1 METFLIL
8 SIILLGANSVF
19 WPFWIYRRFR
29 FPDNLEKQI
38 TDIEKILSVQQTNSE
53 KFRDGV
59 RNLSKDIDRVIVGI
73 ESSKNSLGKIDGIE
87 STLSK
92 QQSDT
97 QKFYDD
103 TKSLLSAVN
112 QAAQDDS
119 IEKKIDGIKG
129 TLSGQQ
135 IDNQKS
141 HEDTRCLLQSIEKT
155 NLTQQDDHKNF
166 HLLVQQV
173 HQRLEKVV
181 HLQQADSLKFT
192 EDITKII
199 EEIPKQDNST
209 VLGSLGLIAN
219 SLQSLESQLG
229 EPKRKKYIKRRQ
241 SKKELKAKLIEAV
254 QGVQEAQEALQP
266 QPTQPVAAPIV
277 IEKPASE
284 LKSISESLQILVQA
298 EQKRLGEADYL
309 RQKRI
314 EGRKIAAESRNQ
326 KQGPVPERV
335 LTWGTIPG
343 SSGLIPPK
351 NYKEN

>member
-173 HQRLEKVV
+173 HQVV
-181 HLQQADSLKFT
+181 RAAVQQQA
-192 EDITKII
+192 ERHH
-199 EEIPKQDNST
+199 
-209 VLGSLGLIAN
+209 VLGQVSADH
-219 SLQSLESQLG
+219 
-229 EPKRKKYIKRRQ
+229 R
-241 SKKELKAKLIEAV
+241 V
-254 QGVQEAQEALQP
+254 QQEHQVVRAPVQQQALLVLTTQVQQVIQEALHP
-266 QPTQPVAAPIV
+266 
-277 IEKPASE
+277 
-284 LKSISESLQILVQA
+284 LQTHLQ
-298 EQKRLGEADYL
+298 
-309 RQKRI
+309 
-314 EGRKIAAESRNQ
+314 
-326 KQGPVPERV
+326 
-335 LTWGTIPG
+335 
-343 SSGLIPPK
+343 
-351 NYKEN
+351 